1 MKKYF
6 VLWGGFF
13 FFCLFVGFDQII
25 QRYEVTFVNQRLSQR
40 PPSPKTALS
49 EEYPIQEQEHFVQL
63 KVIRH

>member
-6 VLWGGFF
+6 LLWGGF

-49 EEYPIQEQEHFVQL
+49 EEYRIQEQDHFVQL